1 MPHGPTCRLVTRR
14 IELPLT
20 LGRYQLVAELARG
33 GMATVYL
40 ARMVGKAGFE
50 RLMAVKV
57 MHPHLSSDP
66 SFTAMFIDEARLAA
80 RIRHPNVIDVYD
92 VDALGGELLIVMGYV
107 EGISLARMIRALD
120 GEESKLP
127 IGFAL
132 RVMHETLLGLH
143 AAHELSDASGQLL
156 NLVHRDVSPHNLLV
170 GTDGITRVA
179 DFGVAKARGRI
190 TTTADDVVKGKLR
203 YLAPEQL
210 THGQLDRRVDV
221 FAAGAVLWEAL
232 VGRVLFKADSEAE
245 TISMVLSGTIPRPSS
260 LRRDIPPLLDDMVM
274 TALERDPQK
283 RFQTAADFADAIEAT
298 FGQELFTSRRVGKLV
313 TEVAG
318 ARLAQQRRISHQ
330 NMQRAEAIAPPAN
343 DSSDPLFSSIVS
355 DFASPLPAFGKPRL
369 QVPRPRVEQTSSPT
383 DGGSRHRESRTTV
396 RTEPPRPAVASP
408 LRPRMESDRG
418 RGSLPTVETRRVP
431 LDLVPVRTEA
441 AQAAAG
447 DASSHDA
454 SSHDASSHDA
464 RSIDSDGEE
473 PSYRVPIFGVAD
485 SMHMNAAAA
494 TGSPELVEL
503 TPSTQR
509 LSRSRT
515 FATRILL
522 AAAACAVLGFLGA
535 RWSAAARPAEL
546 SEASDERPSEARERA
561 ARGDTAI
568 VVPEH
573 AMPAP
578 DSRAPQRAAPR
589 LSATTQGRVP
599 KARQSTPTAG
609 ERPPAAGERAPTA
622 SERER
627 APRGDF
633 VPTEL

>member
-1 MPHGPTCRLVTRR
+1 MNRR

-57 MHPHLSSDP
+57 LHPHLSSDP

-80 RIRHPNVIDVYD
+80 RIRHPNVVDVYD

-120 GEESKLP
+120 SEETKLP

-156 NLVHRDVSPHNLLV
+156 NLVHRDVSPHNLIV

-190 TTTADDVVKGKLR
+190 ATTADDVVKGKLR

-245 TISMVLSGTIPRPSS
+245 TISMVLSGKIPRPSS

-274 TALERDPQK
+274 TALERDPQQ

-298 FGQELFTSRRVGKLV
+298 FAQELYTSRRVGKLV
-313 TEVAG
+313 TEIAG
-318 ARLAQQRRISHQ
+318 ARLAQQRRISQQ
-330 NMQRAEAIAPPAN
+330 NMQRAEAIAPPAH
-343 DSSDPLFSSIVS
+343 DTCDPLLSSFVS
-355 DFASPLPAFGKPRL
+355 DFASPLPAFAKPRL

-383 DGGSRHRESRTTV
+383 DGGSRHSESRKTV
-396 RTEPPRPAVASP
+396 PTEPPGRVAA

-418 RGSLPTVETRRVP
+418 RTSLPTVETRRVP
-431 LDLVPVRTEA
+431 LPAARAQAEVLALTEPQAEALAQEELPALTEA
-441 AQAAAG
+441 QAEALAQ
-447 DASSHDA
+447 DT
-454 SSHDASSHDA
+454 
-464 RSIDSDGEE
+464 DGAE
-473 PSYRVPIFGVAD
+473 PSYRLPIFGTAD
-485 SMHMNAAAA
+485 DLRRDASAMTAD
-494 TGSPELVEL
+494 PEFIEL
-503 TPSTQR
+503 TPGTRQIR
-509 LSRSRT
+509 RART
-515 FATRILL
+515 FAARILL

-535 RWSAAARPAEL
+535 RWSASARAAE
-546 SEASDERPSEARERA
+546 SGEASDRGRSESSERA
-561 ARGDTAI
+561 ARGDAPI
-568 VVPEH
+568 VVSED
-573 AMPAP
+573 AMPSPASGTP
-578 DSRAPQRAAPR
+578 TRVAPR
-589 LSATTQGRVP
+589 LSATTQSREP
-599 KARQSTPTAG
+599 KSRQSTP
-609 ERPPAAGERAPTA
+609 PVGERAPTA
-622 SERER
+622 GEKVSAPGNR
-627 APRGDF
+627 APTPRAF